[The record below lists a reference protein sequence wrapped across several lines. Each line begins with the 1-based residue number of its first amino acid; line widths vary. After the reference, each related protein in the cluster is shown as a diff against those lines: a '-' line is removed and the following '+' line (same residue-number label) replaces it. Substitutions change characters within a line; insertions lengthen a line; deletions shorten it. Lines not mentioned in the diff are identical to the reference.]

1 MRTDVKIGITVG
13 LVLVVGVVAYMVLSP
28 GSQDTP
34 DGGQPV
40 GLHTTPKPGAAD
52 SKGGGLDSGGPD
64 GSLDSSL
71 FGPKPVDPWAPGVG
85 GGNTTAAGTGGTGTT
100 GGAADTTA
108 GGTTAGGTTA
118 GGTTAGGTTTGDT
131 TTGDIVVGIGVPAT
145 GGTTA
150 GAVTDRDPGSVEI
163 TMVPSGP
170 VDPGPAGT
178 SWPPAG
184 GDSSAGPVD
193 PGTPRDVPYPDS
205 TGGSTAGAVVG
216 TGKTHV
222 IKSGDSLWKLAEA
235 YYGQGNG
242 KHWQLL
248 VAANPGLSPNTLVVG
263 KTIKIPPLPVAA
275 GSSVRAAVGP
285 TGTITSAADG
295 TKTYIVAK
303 NDSFWKIAA
312 RSDVYGNGIH
322 YKLIAAA
329 NPGANSSS
337 LQPGDKLIIPPLKT
351 TSPGGDVGT
360 GTGTSRAVAPAPVT
374 ATGEKIYVVKSGD
387 SGMWGISKNQYGDG
401 KYFPA
406 IANKNPGVNPSVLKP
421 GRKLILPSLEQAKAF
436 LGGSSRRT
444 PVSSGIVGG
453 TSTGGTSAPIP
464 ARRPTGGTS
473 APIPVRT
480 PRTAPPPAAPAGG
493 DGEPDFS

>member
-1 MRTDVKIGITVG
+1 MRTDVKIGIAVG
-13 LVLVVGVVAYMVLSP
+13 LVLVVGFVAYMVISP
-28 GSQDTP
+28 GSPETP
-34 DGGQPV
+34 EGGQPV
-40 GLHTTPKPGAAD
+40 GLHTTPDPGGTD
-52 SKGGGLDSGGPD
+52 SEGAGGGLDSGGPD

-85 GGNTTAAGTGGTGTT
+85 GTTAAGTGGTDTT

-108 GGTTAGGTTA
+108 GGTTAGDTTA
-118 GGTTAGGTTTGDT
+118 G
-131 TTGDIVVGIGVPAT
+131 DIVIGVGPPTT

-178 SWPPAG
+178 SWPPAR
-184 GDSSAGPVD
+184 GDSSAGPID
-193 PGTPRDVPYPDS
+193 PGTPRDVPYPGS
-205 TGGSTAGAVVG
+205 TGGLTAGTSVG

-263 KTIKIPPLPVAA
+263 KIIKIPPLPVVAS
-275 GSSVRAAVGP
+275 SSVRAAVGP
-285 TGTITSAADG
+285 TGTITQAADG

-303 NDSFWKIAA
+303 DDSFWKIAA

-329 NPGANSSS
+329 NPGANSNS

-351 TSPGGDVGT
+351 TSPGGDV

-387 SGMWGISKNQYGDG
+387 SGMWGISKDQYGDG

-406 IANKNPGVNPSVLKP
+406 IAGRNPGVNPSRLKI
-421 GRKLILPSLEQAKAF
+421 GQKLILPSLEQAKAF
-436 LGGSSRRT
+436 LGGSSRRAA
-444 PVSSGIVGG
+444 PVSSGGVGG

-464 ARRPTGGTS
+464 
-473 APIPVRT
+473 VRT
-480 PRTAPPPAAPAGG
+480 PRAAPAPAAPAAG
-493 DGEPDFS
+493 DDEPDFS